1 MEHFTKIEKRI
12 GCDVGRGD
20 GIHPEDGRGRVGKE
34 GFDKN
39 FKLYEILEIAYSMK
53 NPRPNIVIKAG
64 KNAKWYLKYCSIDKI
79 DEKIEK
85 NKYRDLSRC
94 TMYTVIWDNI

>member
-1 MEHFTKIEKRI
+1 MEHFMKIEKRL
-12 GCDVGRGD
+12 GCDICRGD
-20 GIHPEDGRGRVGKE
+20 DLHPEDDRGRVGKS

-94 TMYTVIWDNI
+94 TMYIVIWDNI